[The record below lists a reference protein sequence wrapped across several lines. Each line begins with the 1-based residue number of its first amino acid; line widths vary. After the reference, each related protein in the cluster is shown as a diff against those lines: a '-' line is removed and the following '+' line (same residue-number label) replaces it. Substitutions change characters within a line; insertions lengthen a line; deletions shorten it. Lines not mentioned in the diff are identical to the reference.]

1 MQTRAPSYA
10 VRPPKRLGGS
20 LSLDFVN
27 TEAWRG
33 DVPQRGERLTSY
45 GELALWAGHLGIV
58 DPAGVK
64 RLTQEAARRPD
75 DAAAVLAT
83 ALRLRDALG
92 RILTAP
98 AKVAPAKVV
107 PDDLAVLNAVL
118 ARAPTRTGLAAT
130 KSGFAWTMTETDP
143 LEQPLWPVVWD
154 AAELL
159 VSGRAE
165 RVGSCSDPDCAWVF
179 LDTSRNRSRRWCS
192 MADCGNRNKAR
203 RHYERS
209 RAS

>member
-1 MQTRAPSYA
+1 MQTKAPSYA

-33 DVPQRGERLTSY
+33 DVPQRGERLTGY
-45 GELALWAGHLGIV
+45 GEIALWAGHVGIL
-58 DPAGVK
+58 DRAGVR
-64 RLTQEAARRPD
+64 RLMQEALLRPD

-83 ALRLRDALG
+83 ALGLRDVLG

-98 AKVAPAKVV
+98 AKTAPG
-107 PDDLAVLNAVL
+107 DLAVLNAVL

-165 RVGSCSDPDCAWVF
+165 RVGCCSDPDCAWVF

-203 RHYERS
+203 RHYERV